1 MNVPRPEVLVY
12 WRPGCG
18 FCSHLRRALDHA
30 GISHRAINIWEDPD
44 AAATVRSVARGN
56 ETVPTVVIGSQSL
69 VNPSPNAVLAA
80 IRTERL
86 DTAQG
91 TQAVT
96 GASRRR
102 PSPGRFASFMDKLRS
117 NVR

>member
-1 MNVPRPEVLVY
+1 MNAPGTEVLLY

-18 FCSHLRRALDHA
+18 FCTHLRRALDQA
-30 GISHRAINIWEDPD
+30 GVSYRAINIWEDPA

-69 VNPSPNAVLAA
+69 VNPSLNAVLAA
-80 IRTERL
+80 IRAETP
-86 DTAQG
+86 DTAHR
-91 TQAVT
+91 TEVVT

-102 PSPGRFASFMDKLRS
+102 PSPGRFASLMDRLR
-117 NVR
+117 NAVR

>member
-1 MNVPRPEVLVY
+1 VSY
-12 WRPGCG
+12 
-18 FCSHLRRALDHA
+18 
-30 GISHRAINIWEDPD
+30 RAINIWEDPD

-80 IRTERL
+80 IRTETP
-86 DTAQG
+86 DTTQG
-91 TQAVT
+91 NEVVT

-102 PSPGRFASFMDKLRS
+102 L
-117 NVR
+117 

>member
-1 MNVPRPEVLVY
+1 MNAPRPEVLLY

-18 FCSHLRRALDHA
+18 FCSHLRGALDQA
-30 GISHRAINIWEDPD
+30 GVSYRAINTWEDPD

-80 IRTERL
+80 IRAETP
-86 DTAQG
+86 DTAHG
-91 TQAVT
+91 TEAVPALPAT
-96 GASRRR
+96 DPQRAGWG
-102 PSPGRFASFMDKLRS
+102 P
-117 NVR
+117 